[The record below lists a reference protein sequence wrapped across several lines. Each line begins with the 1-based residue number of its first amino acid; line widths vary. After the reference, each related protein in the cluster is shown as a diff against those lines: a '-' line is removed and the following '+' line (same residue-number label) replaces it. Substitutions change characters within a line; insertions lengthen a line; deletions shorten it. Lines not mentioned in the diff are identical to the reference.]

1 MSCPATSCL
10 ELYDDV
16 EQRGIMGVVVVT
28 VRQNGSVREDR
39 SLISDVSANVSL
51 DVIATGEQ
59 IKVEVHV

>member
-51 DVIATGEQ
+51 DVIATSEQ